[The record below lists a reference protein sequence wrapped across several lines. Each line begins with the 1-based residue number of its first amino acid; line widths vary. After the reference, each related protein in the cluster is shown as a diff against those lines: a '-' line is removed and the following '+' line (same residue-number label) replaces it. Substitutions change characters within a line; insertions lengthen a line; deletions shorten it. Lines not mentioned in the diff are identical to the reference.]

1 MQKRNTLADVA
12 ICRNRLQGWGEGG
25 GDGDAAEK
33 EMRRNKD
40 EWIRH
45 STQEKNRE
53 GGNEERME
61 RTFLHNSCGEGEE
74 ERK

>member
-1 MQKRNTLADVA
+1 MQKQVA
-12 ICRNRLQGWGEGG
+12 GVGGGG

-53 GGNEERME
+53 GG
-61 RTFLHNSCGEGEE
+61 
-74 ERK
+74 K